1 MTTAMTK
8 DDFLA
13 EAQASVTP
21 VDAEMAQQ
29 MMDSGARVLDVR
41 EPAEFMMGHLPGAEN
56 IPRGV
61 LEFKAADHPLLADR
75 NAQILLY
82 CKNGGRS
89 TLAAHTLKRMG
100 YDQVKMLVGGF
111 DGWAGSVHKVESD
124 PGLYR

>member
-1 MTTAMTK
+1 MTTVMTK

-111 DGWAGSVHKVESD
+111 DAWAGSVHKVESD